1 MSTNSSKPTL
11 MIGLLAGLLVV
22 LSSSFCLADFATLD
36 RQTNQ
41 RQGTLELGFSIPDD
55 GDSFALRTELYGQ
68 FYYKWIGAYID
79 LPFNFLIL
87 ENAGDEAAMG
97 NMELGLYHVLE
108 LGDMF
113 SVVGRFG
120 VSVPTA
126 ADDSRGST
134 ANVLGGMGR
143 LTDVL
148 TQSVPNATSIRPS
161 LSALIDTD
169 MLFARMDI
177 GLDVIFPDRGD
188 AEMYLR
194 LNIGAGV
201 HAGPVDLTLESANLG
216 NLNSYEGSASRSI
229 SDEWMHTLAV
239 KLSLPSEHVEPYF
252 AFIMPLDD
260 NIRGDLYML
269 SLGVNGHF

>member
-1 MSTNSSKPTL
+1 MSTNSSKSTV

-55 GDSFALRTELYGQ
+55 GDGFVLRTELYGQ

-87 ENAGDEAAMG
+87 ENADDEAAMG

-113 SVVGRFG
+113 SIVGRFG

-126 ADDSRGST
+126 ADDFNGFG
-134 ANVLGGMGR
+134 ANLLGGMGR

-161 LSALIDTD
+161 VSALVDTD
-169 MLFARMDI
+169 MLFARMDV
-177 GLDVIFPDRGD
+177 GLDVIFPDNGD
-188 AEMYLR
+188 SEMFMR
-194 LNIGAGV
+194 LNLGVGV
-201 HAGPVDLTLESANLG
+201 HAGPVDFTVESANLG
-216 NLNSYEGSASRSI
+216 RLNTDEGSPSHSASE
-229 SDEWMHTLAV
+229 EWLHTLSV
-239 KLSLPSEHVEPYF
+239 KLSLPSEHVQPYV
-252 AFIMPLDD
+252 AFILPLDD
-260 NIRGDLYML
+260 NLRGDLYML
-269 SLGVNGHF
+269 SLGVTGHF

>member
-1 MSTNSSKPTL
+1 MSTNFTKSTV

-41 RQGTLELGFSIPDD
+41 RQGTLELGFTIPDD
-55 GDSFALRTELYGQ
+55 GDSFVLRTELYGQ

-87 ENAGDEAAMG
+87 ENAGDEAGIG
-97 NMELGLYHVLE
+97 NLELGLYHVLE

-113 SVVGRFG
+113 SVIGRFG

-126 ADDSRGST
+126 SDDSMGSA

-148 TQSVPNATSIRPS
+148 TQAVPNATSIRPS
-161 LSALIDTD
+161 VSALIDSD

-177 GLDVIFPDRGD
+177 GLDVIFPDNGD
-188 AEMYLR
+188 SEMFLR
-194 LNIGAGV
+194 LNVGAGV

-216 NLNSYEGSASRSI
+216 SLSSDAGSPAST
-229 SDEWMHTLAV
+229 SDKWLHTLAV

-252 AFIMPLDD
+252 AFILPLDD

-269 SLGVNGHF
+269 SLGVTGRF